1 MTGRVS
7 SFREPPEGWV
17 GFGSHADGECPHHGG
32 PLEFSDEKGE
42 DCFPRWERHD
52 DCHLVSG
59 RSTSSTAR
67 ADVSG
72 GRHEAALLLPALW
85 KAHEYL
91 RREDAPDA
99 NKVNVALG
107 ILDRALQQWTDAN
120 PSPDD
125 EDQDDGMPALW
136 KDCCMTLRYE
146 RGHSEACHAV

>member
-1 MTGRVS
+1 MT
-7 SFREPPEGWV
+7 
-17 GFGSHADGECPHHGG
+17 
-32 PLEFSDEKGE
+32 
-42 DCFPRWERHD
+42 
-52 DCHLVSG
+52 G